1 MTRLFPEPS
10 PRPEEP
16 RTKVVAL
23 VLSGGLGSRMGRPK
37 QFIDLLGRPALA
49 YTLDAFERSPEVDGI
64 FTVGDERR
72 VAELARDGGVS
83 KYAGCA
89 LPGESRSRS
98 TKNGLDLMVGEAPET
113 IVLVH
118 DGCRCL
124 ISESL
129 IGRVAGSL
137 DGADGVIPAVPVSD
151 TIKATDGED
160 PADEFVA
167 KTIDRSTLR
176 AVQTPQAFRLGLL
189 RDIFSAFDEF
199 LDSATDDASLVE
211 RTGGKVRIVRGEKEN
226 IKLTTPEDL
235 VLAEA
240 ILHSRSRLHRIRD
253 AFKRES
259 WL

>member
-1 MTRLFPEPS
+1 
-10 PRPEEP
+10 
-16 RTKVVAL
+16 
-23 VLSGGLGSRMGRPK
+23 MGRPK

-64 FTVGDERR
+64 LAVGDEWR
-72 VAELARDGGVS
+72 VSKLARDGGIS

-89 LPGESRSRS
+89 LPGDSRSRS
-98 TKNGLDLMVGEAPET
+98 TKNGLDLMSEEAPET

-124 ISESL
+124 ISETL
-129 IGRVAGSL
+129 IGRVADSL

-151 TIKATDGED
+151 TIKSTDSED
-160 PADEFVA
+160 PQDEFVSE
-167 KTIDRSTLR
+167 TIDRSILR

-189 RDIFSAFDEF
+189 REIFSYSDEF

-211 RTGGKVRIVRGEKEN
+211 KSGGRVRIVMGEKGN

-235 VLAEA
+235 ILAEA
-240 ILHSRSRLHRIRD
+240 ILRTRSRLHRAKDRLTRD
-253 AFKRES
+253 KTEKKES
-259 WL
+259 WFR